1 MEKEIL
7 LILFL
12 RENGDTKMRIR
23 VEYQDEKKELEIEEG
38 EKVQDVL
45 DKLNI
50 KYDFVVT
57 FLDEKPVPIDEPLKE
72 NCKLKVLVVVSGG

>member
-1 MEKEIL
+1 
-7 LILFL
+7 
-12 RENGDTKMRIR
+12 R
-23 VEYQDEKKELEIEEG
+23 KKELEIEEG